1 MLRFF
6 NKLEKKAGS
15 PPGLQIDALAASDT
29 VSDICVLIYSKDSL
43 ETYHPPDMDAALPLI
58 QNKKKTAWIQVTGIH
73 DHFAFSRMGE
83 LFNIHTLTLEDM
95 VNPAH
100 LPKFEDFDN
109 YYYVTLKQLA
119 FDAENYEISETP
131 VSMAVMENLLI
142 FVQDRPC
149 PCLKAVEKRLHAGRG
164 KLRTAG
170 SGYLAYALIDAVVD
184 QALDVIGQ
192 IASAVE
198 SVERDM
204 LEGLNPGHL
213 EQIHR
218 LKREVIFFNKQLRP
232 VRGAILSL
240 IKSES
245 PFVPDTALRFYA
257 DILDHVN
264 HILDAVTLLQE
275 LLSSMLDFY
284 MSAQGNRMNEVMATL
299 TIISTIFIPLS
310 FLAGIYGMNFKF
322 MPELEWQ
329 WGYFALLGSMAVI
342 GGAMVF
348 YFKKRGWF

>member
-1 MLRFF
+1 MTILYF
-6 NKLEKKAGS
+6 K
-15 PPGLQIDALAASDT
+15 I
-29 VSDICVLIYSKDSL
+29 
-43 ETYHPPDMDAALPLI
+43 
-58 QNKKKTAWIQVTGIH
+58 
-73 DHFAFSRMGE
+73 GE

-100 LPKFEDFDN
+100 PPKFEDFNN

-119 FDAENYEISETP
+119 FNPNAHEISETQ
-131 VSMAVMENLLI
+131 VSMVVMENLVI
-142 FVQDRPC
+142 FIQDKPS
-149 PCLKAVEKRLHAGRG
+149 PCLKAVEKRLQAGRG
-164 KLRTAG
+164 KIRTGG

-184 QALDVIGQ
+184 HSLDVIGQ

-204 LEGLNPGHL
+204 LEDLNPDHL
-213 EQIHR
+213 AQVHR

-232 VRGAILSL
+232 VRGAILGL
-240 IKSES
+240 MKSES
-245 PFVPDTALRFYA
+245 PFVPDAVIRFYA
-257 DILDHVN
+257 DISDHVN
-264 HILDAVTLLQE
+264 HILDSVASLQE

-310 FLAGIYGMNFKF
+310 FLAGVYGMNFKF

-329 WGYFALLGSMAVI
+329 WGYFALLGGMAVI
-342 GGAMVF
+342 SGAMVVF
-348 YFKKRGWF
+348 LKRKGGFNDYGSNKACIYKTITRSIHVQIICDPVCRIHCF

>member
-1 MLRFF
+1 MPRFF

-15 PPGLQIDALAASDT
+15 SPGLQIDARAASDIA
-29 VSDICVLIYSKDSL
+29 SDICVLIYSKDSL
-43 ETYHPPDMDAALPLI
+43 ETYHPPDIDAALPLI
-58 QNKKKTAWIQVTGIH
+58 QKNKTAWIQVTGIH

-95 VNPAH
+95 VTPSH
-100 LPKFEDFDN
+100 PPKFEDFDD

-119 FDAENYEISETP
+119 FDPKNDEISETQ
-131 VSMAVMENLLI
+131 VSMAVMENLVI
-142 FVQDRPC
+142 FVQDRPS

-170 SGYLAYALIDAVVD
+170 PGYLAYALIDAVVD

-204 LEGLNPGHL
+204 LEDLNPGHL

-245 PFVPDTALRFYA
+245 PFVPDTTIRFYA

-264 HILDAVTLLQE
+264 HVLDAVTSLQE

-284 MSAQGNRMNEVMATL
+284 MSAQGNRMNEVMTIL

-329 WGYFALLGSMAVI
+329 WGYFVLLGSMAMI

-348 YFKKRGWF
+348 YFKKKGWF

>member
-1 MLRFF
+1 MPRFF
-6 NKLEKKAGS
+6 KKSDKKAGA
-15 PPGLQIDALAASDT
+15 PPGLHIDGRDPLGKAP
-29 VSDICVLIYSKDSL
+29 DICVLIYSKDTL
-43 ETYHPPDMDAALPLI
+43 ETYQPQTVDSVVPLI
-58 QNKKKTAWIQVTGIH
+58 EQGKTAWIQVTGTK
-73 DHFAFSRMGE
+73 DHFVFSKMGE

-100 LPKFEDFDN
+100 PPKFEDFDN

-119 FDAENYEISETP
+119 FDADSHEISETQ
-131 VSMAVMENLLI
+131 VSMAVMENLVI
-142 FVQDRPC
+142 FVQDKPS
-149 PCLKAVEKRLHAGRG
+149 PCLKAVEKRLQAGRG
-164 KLRTAG
+164 NIRMAG
-170 SGYLAYALIDAVVD
+170 PGYLAYALIDAVVD
-184 QALDVIGQ
+184 HSLDVIGQ

-204 LEGLNPGHL
+204 LDDLNPGHL

-232 VRGAILSL
+232 VRGAILGL
-240 IKSES
+240 MKSES
-245 PFVPDTALRFYA
+245 PFVPHTVIRFYA

-264 HILDAVTLLQE
+264 HILDSVTSLQE

-284 MSAQGNRMNEVMATL
+284 LSAQGNRMNEVMATL

-329 WGYFALLGSMAVI
+329 WGYFVLLGVMAVI
-342 GGAMVF
+342 SGAMVVF
-348 YFKKRGWF
+348 FKKKGWF

>member
-1 MLRFF
+1 MPRFF
-6 NKLEKKAGS
+6 SKSEKKAGS
-15 PPGLQIDALAASDT
+15 PPGLQAQPRAASGT
-29 VSDICVLIYSKDSL
+29 VPDIRVLTYAKDVL
-43 ETYHPPDMDAALPLI
+43 ETYQPQAIDAALPLVSK
-58 QNKKKTAWIQVTGIH
+58 NKTTWIQVTGID
-73 DHFAFSRMGE
+73 DHFTFSRMGE
-83 LFNIHTLTLEDM
+83 LFNIHPLTLEDM

-100 LPKFEDFDN
+100 PPKFEDFDT

-119 FDAENYEISETP
+119 FDSARHEISETQI
-131 VSMAVMENLLI
+131 SMAVMEDLVI
-142 FVQDRPC
+142 FVQERPS
-149 PCLKAVEKRLHAGRG
+149 PCLKAVEKRVEAGRG
-164 KLRTAG
+164 KIRTAG
-170 SGYLAYALIDAVVD
+170 PGYLAYALIDAVVD
-184 QALDVIGQ
+184 NSLDVIGQ
-192 IASAVE
+192 IAETVE

-204 LEGLNPGHL
+204 LEDLNPDHL

-232 VRGAILSL
+232 VRGAILGL

-245 PFVPDTALRFYA
+245 PLVPNEAIRFYA
-257 DILDHVN
+257 DIQDHVN
-264 HILDAVTLLQE
+264 HILDAMASIQE

-329 WGYFALLGSMAVI
+329 WGYFALLGGMAVI
-342 GGAMVF
+342 GSAMVL
-348 YFKKRGWF
+348 YFKKKGWF

>member
-1 MLRFF
+1 MPRFF
-6 NKLEKKAGS
+6 SKSEKKAGS
-15 PPGLQIDALAASDT
+15 PPGLQIETQTALGT
-29 VSDICVLIYSKDSL
+29 GSDICVLSYSKDSF
-43 ETYHPPDMDAALPLI
+43 ETYHPPDIDAALRLI
-58 QNKKKTAWIQVTGIH
+58 RKEKTTWIQVTGIH

-95 VNPAH
+95 VDPAH
-100 LPKFEDFDN
+100 PPKFEEFDN

-119 FDAENYEISETP
+119 FDPRNHEISENQ
-131 VSMAVMENLLI
+131 VSLAVMENLVI
-142 FVQDRPC
+142 FVQDKPSPC
-149 PCLKAVEKRLHAGRG
+149 IIAVEKRLEAGRG
-164 KLRTAG
+164 NIRTAG
-170 SGYLAYALIDAVVD
+170 PGYLAYALIDAVVD
-184 QALDVIGQ
+184 QAFDVVGQ
-192 IASAVE
+192 IAETVE

-204 LEGLNPGHL
+204 LENLNPDHL

-232 VRGAILSL
+232 VRGAMLSL

-245 PFVPDTALRFYA
+245 PFVPDAAIRFYA
-257 DILDHVN
+257 DVLDHVN
-264 HILDAVTLLQE
+264 HILDAVTSLQE

-329 WGYFALLGSMAVI
+329 WGYFVLLGSMAVI
-342 GGAMVF
+342 GGAMAA
-348 YFKKRGWF
+348 YFKKKGWF

>member
-1 MLRFF
+1 MPRFF
-6 NKLEKKAGS
+6 RKSEKKAGS
-15 PPGLQIDALAASDT
+15 PPGLQIETRAALGT
-29 VSDICVLIYSKDSL
+29 GSDICVLSYSKDSL
-43 ETYHPPDMDAALPLI
+43 ETYYPPDIDAALPLI
-58 QNKKKTAWIQVTGIH
+58 QKEKTTWIQVTGIH

-100 LPKFEDFDN
+100 PPKFEDFDN

-119 FDAENYEISETP
+119 FDPRNHEISENQ
-131 VSMAVMENLLI
+131 VSLAVMDNLVI
-142 FVQDRPC
+142 FVQDKPS
-149 PCLKAVEKRLHAGRG
+149 PCLRAVEKRLEAGRG
-164 KLRTAG
+164 NIRTAG
-170 SGYLAYALIDAVVD
+170 PGYLAYALIDAVVD
-184 QALDVIGQ
+184 QSFDVVGQ
-192 IASAVE
+192 IVETVE

-204 LEGLNPGHL
+204 LENLNPDHL

-232 VRGAILSL
+232 VRGALLSL

-245 PFVPDTALRFYA
+245 PLVPDATIRFYA

-264 HILDAVTLLQE
+264 HILDAVSSLQE
-275 LLSSMLDFY
+275 ILSSMLDFY

-329 WGYFALLGSMAVI
+329 WGYFALLGGMAAI
-342 GGAMVF
+342 GGAMVV
-348 YFKKRGWF
+348 YFKKKGWF

>member
-1 MLRFF
+1 MPRFF
-6 NKLEKKAGS
+6 KKSGKKAGS
-15 PPGLQIDALAASDT
+15 PPGLQIDTRAVLGTEPD
-29 VSDICVLIYSKDSL
+29 VCVLIYSKDSL
-43 ETYHPPDMDAALPLI
+43 ETYHLPNIDAALPLI
-58 QNKKKTAWIQVTGIH
+58 QKNKTAWIQVTGIH
-73 DHFAFSRMGE
+73 DHLAFSRMGE

-100 LPKFEDFDN
+100 PPKFEDFDN

-119 FDAENYEISETP
+119 FDPKNYEISETQ
-131 VSMAVMENLLI
+131 VSMAVMENLVI
-142 FVQDRPC
+142 FVQDKPST
-149 PCLKAVEKRLHAGRG
+149 CLKAVEKRLQTGRG
-164 KLRTAG
+164 NIRTAG
-170 SGYLAYALIDAVVD
+170 PGYLAYALIDAVVD
-184 QALDVIGQ
+184 HSLDVIGQ

-204 LEGLNPGHL
+204 LEDLNPDHL

-218 LKREVIFFNKQLRP
+218 LKREVIFFNKQIRP

-245 PFVPDTALRFYA
+245 PFVPDTVIRFYA
-257 DILDHVN
+257 DILDHVH
-264 HILDAVTLLQE
+264 HILDAIASLQE

-284 MSAQGNRMNEVMATL
+284 ISSQGNRMNEVMATL

-329 WGYFALLGSMAVI
+329 WGYFALLGGMAVI
-342 GGAMVF
+342 GSTMVVF
-348 YFKKRGWF
+348 FKKKGWF

>member
-1 MLRFF
+1 MPKFF
-6 NKLEKKAGS
+6 KKSEKKAGS
-15 PPGLQIDALAASDT
+15 PPGLQIDAQAELGT
-29 VSDICVLIYSKDSL
+29 QTDICVLIYSKESL
-43 ETYHPPDMDAALPLI
+43 ETHHLPNIEAVPPLI
-58 QNKKKTAWIQVTGIH
+58 QKKKTVWIQVTGTN
-73 DHFAFSRMGE
+73 DHVTFSRIGE

-100 LPKFEDFDN
+100 PPKFEDFN
-109 YYYVTLKQLA
+109 AYYYVTLKQLA
-119 FDAENYEISETP
+119 FDPQNYEVSETQ
-131 VSMAVMENLLI
+131 VSMAVMENLVI
-142 FVQDRPC
+142 FIQDKPS
-149 PCLKAVEKRLHAGRG
+149 PCLKAVEKRLQAGRG
-164 KLRTAG
+164 KIRTGG

-184 QALDVIGQ
+184 HSLDVIGQ

-198 SVERDM
+198 SIERDM
-204 LEGLNPGHL
+204 LEDLNPVLL

-218 LKREVIFFNKQLRP
+218 LKREVIFFNKQMRP

-240 IKSES
+240 MKSES
-245 PFVPDTALRFYA
+245 PFVPDTVIRFYA

-264 HILDAVTLLQE
+264 HILDSVTSLQE
-275 LLSSMLDFY
+275 LLSSMVDFY

-329 WGYFALLGSMAVI
+329 WGYFVLLGGMALI
-342 GGAMVF
+342 GGSMVLF
-348 YFKKRGWF
+348 FKKKGWF

>member
-1 MLRFF
+1 MPRFF
-6 NKLEKKAGS
+6 NKLGKKSGAS
-15 PPGLQIDALAASDT
+15 PGLQIDALAASGKA
-29 VSDICVLIYSKDSL
+29 SDICVLIYSKDSL
-43 ETYHPPDMDAALPLI
+43 ETYHPPDIDAALTLI

-100 LPKFEDFDN
+100 PPKFEDFDN
-109 YYYVTLKQLA
+109 YYYVTLKQLV
-119 FDAENYEISETP
+119 FDAENHEISETQ
-131 VSMAVMENLLI
+131 VSMAVMENLVI
-142 FVQDRPC
+142 SVQDRPS
-149 PCLKAVEKRLHAGRG
+149 PCLKAVEKRLEAGRG

-184 QALDVIGQ
+184 QSFDVIGH
-192 IASAVE
+192 IAETVE
-198 SVERDM
+198 FVEREM
-204 LEGLNPGHL
+204 LEDLNPDLL

-232 VRGAILSL
+232 VRVAILSL
-240 IKSES
+240 IKSDS
-245 PFVPDTALRFYA
+245 PFVPDSAIRFYA

-264 HILDAVTLLQE
+264 HILDAVTSLQE

-310 FLAGIYGMNFKF
+310 FLAGVYGMNFKF

-329 WGYFALLGSMAVI
+329 WGYFVLLGSMAMI

-348 YFKKRGWF
+348 YFKKKGWF